1 MTSYPRRQVR
11 EALALLGIRRLLL
24 GLHDAAFPSTPEEDV
39 GRGTPYGDGAAAF
52 LELIAGLG
60 FDGVQLGPQG
70 ALSPDDPSPY
80 NGTSFSRNPVSAAL
94 APLAR
99 AEWAELLAAQA
110 LAEAVSRDPATV
122 VRADHARAHRAVHR
136 ALDVAYDAFQRR
148 GPDASAGSELARLV
162 AELEAFRAAQAEW
175 LGRDARH
182 VADAG
187 TPDRFAFVQFVLHA
201 QHAALRRRAAAL
213 GLALFGDLQIGLSP
227 ADARAAAGFLLP
239 GYRLGAPPSRTN
251 PAGQA
256 WHYPILDPRA
266 YHAVSADGGPARGG
280 LAVEDGPALRFFR
293 ARLRKAFAEYD
304 GLRIDHPH
312 GLVDPWVYRE
322 NAEPQRAV
330 REGARLF
337 SSPDLTDHPELAAH
351 AIARPDQLRR
361 TRPRHDD
368 GWVAAL
374 DAAQVE
380 RYGTLIDAVM
390 EEAAAT
396 GHGGAVACEI
406 LSTQPYPLA
415 RVIARHG
422 LGRFRIT
429 QKASLAAADDV
440 YRSENACPEDWVMLG
455 NHDTRPI
462 LPIAENWVA
471 SGASRAQAEYLAT
484 RLLSPEEPRAPFVAR
499 WAGDPW
505 ELLQARAADL
515 FAGPARQVM
524 IFFTDL
530 LGERDRYN
538 APGTVSAENWSLR
551 VPRDA
556 AGTYAR
562 RLAER
567 RAIDLPHALARALR
581 SRGPAFVVRHRALVG
596 ELERLGE

>member
-1 MTSYPRRQVR
+1 
-11 EALALLGIRRLLL
+11 
-24 GLHDAAFPSTPEEDV
+24 
-39 GRGTPYGDGAAAF
+39 
-52 LELIAGLG
+52 
-60 FDGVQLGPQG
+60 
-70 ALSPDDPSPY
+70 
-80 NGTSFSRNPVSAAL
+80 
-94 APLAR
+94 
-99 AEWAELLAAQA
+99 
-110 LAEAVSRDPATV
+110 
-122 VRADHARAHRAVHR
+122 
-136 ALDVAYDAFQRR
+136 
-148 GPDASAGSELARLV
+148 
-162 AELEAFRAAQAEW
+162 
-175 LGRDARH
+175 
-182 VADAG
+182 
-187 TPDRFAFVQFVLHA
+187 
-201 QHAALRRRAAAL
+201 
-213 GLALFGDLQIGLSP
+213 
-227 ADARAAAGFLLP
+227 
-239 GYRLGAPPSRTN
+239 
-251 PAGQA
+251 
-256 WHYPILDPRA
+256 
-266 YHAVSADGGPARGG
+266 
-280 LAVEDGPALRFFR
+280 GPALRFFR

-322 NAEPQRAV
+322 DAEPHRAV

-337 SSPDLTDHPELAAH
+337 SSPDLPDHPELAAH

-361 TRPRHDD
+361 TQPRHDD

-390 EEAAAT
+390 EEAAAA

-429 QKASLAAADDV
+429 QKADLAAADDV
-440 YRSENACPEDWVMLG
+440 YRSENARPEDWVMLG

-462 LPIAENWVA
+462 LPIAEGWVA

-484 RLLSPEEPRAPFVAR
+484 RLLSPEEPRAPVVAR

-538 APGTVSAENWSLR
+538 APGTVSADNWSLR

-567 RAIDLPHALARALR
+567 RAIDLPRALARALR
-581 SRGPAFVVRHRALVG
+581 SRGPALVARHRALVG
-596 ELERLGE
+596 ELEHLGE

>member
-1 MTSYPRRQVR
+1 MTSYRRREVR

-24 GLHDAAFPSTPEEDV
+24 GLHDAAFPGTPEEDV
-39 GRGTPYGDGAAAF
+39 GRGTPYGDGAIALFELVAA
-52 LELIAGLG
+52 LG

-70 ALSPDDPSPY
+70 ALSPGDPSPY
-80 NGTSFSRNPVSAAL
+80 NGTFFSRNPVSVAL

-99 AEWAELLAAQA
+99 AEWGGLLVPQA
-110 LAEAVSRDPATV
+110 LAEAVSRDPATRA
-122 VRADHARAHRAVHR
+122 RADHAASHRAVHR
-136 ALDVAYDAFQRR
+136 ALDHAFDAFQRR
-148 GPDASAGSELARLV
+148 RPGAPPGSVLARLG
-162 AELEAFRAAQAEW
+162 ADLEAFRASEAEW
-175 LGRDARH
+175 LTRDARH
-182 VADAG
+182 VVDAG
-187 TPDRFAFVQFVLHA
+187 APDRYAFAQFVVHA

-213 GLALFGDLQIGLSP
+213 GLTIFGDLQIGMSP

-239 GYRLGAPPSRTN
+239 GYRMGAPPSRTN
-251 PAGQA
+251 PGGQA
-256 WHYPILDPRA
+256 WHYPVLDPRA
-266 YHAVSADGGPARGG
+266 YHARSPAGGKGRREA
-280 LAVEDGPALRFFR
+280 EDGPALRFFR

-322 NAEPQRAV
+322 DGEPQRAV

-337 SSPDLTDHPELAAH
+337 SSPDLADHPGLAAY

-361 TRPRHDD
+361 AEPRHGD

-380 RYGTLIDAVM
+380 RYGTLIDALL
-390 EEAAAT
+390 EAAAEA
-396 GHGGAVACEI
+396 GHAGGVACEI
-406 LSTQPYPLA
+406 LSTQPYPLE

-429 QKASLAAADDV
+429 QKANLGRVDDV
-440 YRSENACPEDWVMLG
+440 YRAENAHPEDWVMLG

-462 LPIAENWVA
+462 LPIAEGWVA
-471 SGASRAQAEYLAT
+471 SGASLAQAEYLAT
-484 RLLSPEEPRAPFVAR
+484 RLLPPEEPRAPFIGRV
-499 WAGDPW
+499 AGDAW
-505 ELLQARAADL
+505 ELVQASAADL
-515 FAGPARQVM
+515 FAGPAQQVM

-530 LGERDRYN
+530 LGERERYN

-556 AGTYAR
+556 AGAYAR

-581 SRGPAFVVRHRALVG
+581 SRGPAFVARHQGLVR
-596 ELERLGE
+596 ELEHDGN